1 LCVCVCVVFQA
12 LARDIAAL
20 RMDAPGSVDLEKF
33 KGEYKIAKGPKSSSP
48 VAVGEA
54 VKEMVVYAFNVYI
67 YTFNITLC

>member
-1 LCVCVCVVFQA
+1 
-12 LARDIAAL
+12 
-20 RMDAPGSVDLEKF
+20 MDAPGSVDLEKF